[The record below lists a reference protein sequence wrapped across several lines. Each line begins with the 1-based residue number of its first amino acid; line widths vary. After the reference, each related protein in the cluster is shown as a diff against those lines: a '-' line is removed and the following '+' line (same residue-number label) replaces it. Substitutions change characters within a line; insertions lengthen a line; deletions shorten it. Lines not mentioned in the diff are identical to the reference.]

1 MSNYRRPVDE
11 AMDSIIS
18 RAENNE
24 TRVMF
29 EGNEAKSA
37 LRRLR
42 TLRIVRDRYA
52 HDISVEV
59 RSSCTDKYLVES
71 LREVANDLNRR
82 MSNLSKHV
90 VRS

>member
-1 MSNYRRPVDE
+1 
-11 AMDSIIS
+11 
-18 RAENNE
+18 
-24 TRVMF
+24 
-29 EGNEAKSA
+29 
-37 LRRLR
+37 
-42 TLRIVRDRYA
+42 
-52 HDISVEV
+52 VEV